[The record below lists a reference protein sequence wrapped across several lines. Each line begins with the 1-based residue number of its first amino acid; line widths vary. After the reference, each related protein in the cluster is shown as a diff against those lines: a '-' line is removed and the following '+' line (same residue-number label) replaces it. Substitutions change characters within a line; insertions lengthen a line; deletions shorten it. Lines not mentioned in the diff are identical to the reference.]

1 MIVLRDIKN
10 TRISG
15 SAVTIG
21 KFDGVH
27 KGHDLL
33 LTLLKG
39 DRLKKV
45 IFTFDAAKGT
55 PLEADSAIDDEARK
69 LKLLSAYDPDYIVV
83 YRFGKHEANMSPKR
97 FVRAVLCRKLGMKRI
112 YTGPDFRFGKKGRGD
127 IEMLK
132 NLGKKYGFE
141 VVVKD
146 KVRYAGEDISSTR
159 IREELK
165 EGHIKEACE
174 MLGRDDI

>member
-1 MIVLRDIKN
+1 MIVLRDIKK
-10 TRISG
+10 TRLTG

-39 DRLKKV
+39 DSLKKV
-45 IFTFDAAKGT
+45 IFTFNAAKGT
-55 PLEADSAIDDEARK
+55 PLETDSAIDDEERK
-69 LKLLSAYDPDYIVV
+69 IRLLSSYDPDYIIV
-83 YRFGKHEANMSPKR
+83 YPFGKHEANMSPKR

-127 IEMLK
+127 INMLR

-146 KVRYAGEDISSTR
+146 KVRYEGEDISSTR
-159 IREELK
+159 IRKELK
-165 EGHIKEACE
+165 EGHIKEARE
-174 MLGRDDI
+174 MLGREEI